1 MLTQKFLTNLRDS
14 LLNSR
19 LNVPTAYCR
28 PKGIVL
34 EDASSSENVFYIFSI
49 SYSNK
54 GINEQGV
61 AYIYFT
67 GYFENNTQA
76 EIQVHKE
83 YVVGETDSGNPS
95 LEEILQMFV
104 NNDPQKTNY
113 ILAENT
119 LQTPY
124 TIGIGEIQGYKVQF
138 EFQEATT

>member
-19 LNVPTAYCR
+19 SNVPIAYCR

-34 EDASSSENVFYIFSI
+34 VHESQTEIFYFIFSI

-54 GINEQGV
+54 GVDEQGV

-67 GYFENNTQA
+67 GYFENMTQGQ
-76 EIQVHKE
+76 INVHKE
-83 YVVGETDSGNPS
+83 YIVGETDAGNPS
-95 LEEILQMFV
+95 LEEILQMFY
-104 NNDPQKTNY
+104 NDDPQKTNY
-113 ILAENT
+113 ILAENI

-124 TIGIGEIQGYKVQF
+124 TIGVGEIQGYKVQF
-138 EFQEATT
+138 EFQEATS